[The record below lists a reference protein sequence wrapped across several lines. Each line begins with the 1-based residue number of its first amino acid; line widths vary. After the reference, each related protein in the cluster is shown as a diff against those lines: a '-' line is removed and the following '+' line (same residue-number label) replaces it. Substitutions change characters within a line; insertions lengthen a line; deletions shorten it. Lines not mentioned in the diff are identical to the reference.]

1 MLIDLERLATVYAW
15 IAERPREHAAQL
27 RALAAL
33 PAWARWRDAI
43 RAALEAMP

>member
-1 MLIDLERLATVYAW
+1 MLIDLANLATLRAW
-15 IAERPREHAAQL
+15 LDERPLEHAAQL